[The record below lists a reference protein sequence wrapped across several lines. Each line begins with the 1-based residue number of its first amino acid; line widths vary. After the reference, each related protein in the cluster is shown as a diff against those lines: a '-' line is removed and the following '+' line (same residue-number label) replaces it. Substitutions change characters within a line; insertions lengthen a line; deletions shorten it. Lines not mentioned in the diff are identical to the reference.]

1 MTSSVEKG
9 SQFESCVYN
18 KRNYV
23 LLALGVRASIFFSPF
38 KEHTLLV
45 QCKNYITTKV
55 GINEIREF
63 EGALIRYNKD
73 HTLVFF
79 VTSIENGYTTPA
91 LLHASS
97 SGPQTILI

>member
-1 MTSSVEKG
+1 
-9 SQFESCVYN
+9 
-18 KRNYV
+18 
-23 LLALGVRASIFFSPF
+23 VRASIFFSPF

-73 HTLVFF
+73 HTLGVF
-79 VTSIENGYTTPA
+79 VKSIENGYTTPA
-91 LLHASS
+91 LLHA
-97 SGPQTILI
+97 